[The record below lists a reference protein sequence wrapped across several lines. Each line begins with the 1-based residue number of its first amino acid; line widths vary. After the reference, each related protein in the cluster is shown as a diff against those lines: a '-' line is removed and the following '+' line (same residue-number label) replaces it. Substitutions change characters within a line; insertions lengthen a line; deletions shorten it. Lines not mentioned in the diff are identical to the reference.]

1 MTCTGLLNR
10 IRPPGNVKGINR
22 PVVLTGCK
30 VLEDLV
36 VEHHAIA
43 AIPQPSVAG
52 LFSIG
57 KNIQQAEYPE
67 NAVKNVVGFHIP
79 FPVR

>member
-1 MTCTGLLNR
+1 MRFFYVQSTTFDNCPLLNR
-10 IRPPGNVKGINR
+10 IRPPGDVKGINR

-30 VLEDLV
+30 VLEYLV

-43 AIPQPSVAG
+43 TVPQPSVAG

-57 KNIQQAEYPE
+57 KNIQQAE
-67 NAVKNVVGFHIP
+67 
-79 FPVR
+79 